1 MRSPSTRRPADYLA
15 IVRRNL
21 VVLVASVIAAAAVGA
36 GAYALIPKTYEA
48 HSSALIIA
56 PGPASVGAERA
67 SDLAGQLRSAS
78 YVQLAVSD
86 QVLAR
91 VARADAAGVL
101 GDAVT
106 PEDLRARL
114 TVTSPLDN
122 AVLDVVA
129 TGPTGESTAHLAG
142 AVVDVLRVLVTELE
156 WSDGPVAGPLHEI
169 DVIDVASVPDSPV
182 LPEFWGTITTAVLL
196 GLLVG
201 LVLVIGVEV
210 ARDRVVD
217 PREARVPRTS
227 RPSSRRHDAHRG
239 APLEGAIGGGA

>member
-15 IVRRNL
+15 MVRRNL
-21 VVLVASVIAAAAVGA
+21 VVLVASAIAAAAVGV
-36 GAYALIPKTYEA
+36 GAYTLMPKTFEA

-86 QVLAR
+86 QVLSR
-91 VARADAAGVL
+91 VARAGAAGVL
-101 GDAVT
+101 GDTVT
-106 PEDLRARL
+106 PDELRDLL
-114 TVTSPLDN
+114 TVTSPLDS

-129 TGPTGESTAHLAG
+129 TGPTGEAAAHLAN

-169 DVIDVASVPDSPV
+169 DVIDVASVPNSSV
-182 LPEFWGTITTAVLL
+182 LPRFWGTVTTAAVLGALL
-196 GLLVG
+196 GLM
-201 LVLVIGVEV
+201 LVIGVEV

-217 PREARVPRTS
+217 PREARVPRAS
-227 RPSSRRHDAHRG
+227 DAAPGGVSFVG
-239 APLEGAIGGGA
+239 ASGGGM